1 MFRKLLENFHFPWY
15 HIPEE
20 KPVPLAEWTIHM
32 VLALLYGA
40 EIISKKEFEKATKL
54 LQSIP
59 GETKLTDVS
68 EYFISKG
75 K

>member
-1 MFRKLLENFHFPWY
+1 MFRKLLEKLHWI
-15 HIPEE
+15 IPEE
-20 KPVPLAEWTIHM
+20 EPIPIAEWTIHM

-54 LQSIP
+54 FQSIP

-68 EYFISKG
+68 EYLIGKG
-75 K
+75 E